1 MVTLSLTATVS
12 VADGPMLPLGTDLEA
27 DSYVVADLTLGAAGS
42 GSESQEVALLPDGG
56 AMTLLAIR
64 ATSGGDL
71 VTVTVTPSNGGTDGD
86 DLTVD
91 GVLVVANA
99 GVLEALVAGGPR
111 TVTIENTG
119 AAETRVS
126 VLATL
131 D

>member
-1 MVTLSLTATVS
+1 
-12 VADGPMLPLGTDLEA
+12 MLPLGTDLEA

-42 GSESQEVALLPDGG
+42 GSESQEAALLPAGG
-56 AMTLLAIR
+56 TMTLLAIR
-64 ATSGGDL
+64 ATTQAGL
-71 VTVTVTPSNGGTDGD
+71 ATVTVTPSNGGTDGD

-91 GVLVVANA
+91 GVLVVANG

-111 TVTIENTG
+111 TVTIENTE
-119 AAETRVS
+119 ATEATVS